1 VIGLNGLVLKLI
13 ALTTMII
20 DHYGAI
26 FQPSEMT
33 FRMIGR
39 LAFPIYCFLL
49 VEGFIHTSNI
59 KKYAFRLLAFA
70 LISEIPF
77 DYAFYRG
84 IHWGHQNI
92 FFTLFI
98 GLLAMYFIDRKDVQ
112 ESASPLIAVGAA
124 AAATFL
130 ATDYRFIGI
139 IYILVFYYSRNLPPV
154 RRMSLVAG
162 IIFLTNLVST
172 GWIQQYSLLSLPV
185 LLTYNNKPGPKIK
198 PLQYA
203 FYWAYP
209 LHLALFAL
217 VVLGYLS
224 L

>member
-1 VIGLNGLVLKLI
+1 MNGLIFKII
-13 ALTTMII
+13 ALSTMII

-26 FQPSEMT
+26 FQPSEMA

-49 VEGFIHTSNI
+49 VEGFLHTSNI
-59 KKYAFRLLAFA
+59 KKYALRLFAFA

-84 IHWGHQNI
+84 LNWGHQNI

-98 GLLAMYFIDRKDVQ
+98 GLMAMYFIERKDVQ
-112 ESASPLIAVGAA
+112 KSATPLIAVGAA

-130 ATDYRFIGI
+130 ATDYSFIGI
-139 IYILVFYYSRNLPPV
+139 IYILVFYYSRNLPAFQ
-154 RRMSLVAG
+154 RMSLAAG

-172 GWIQQYSLLSLPV
+172 GWIQQYSLLSLPI
-185 LLTYNNKPGPKIK
+185 LLTYNNKPGPRIK
-198 PLQYA
+198 PLQFA

-209 LHLALFAL
+209 LHLALFAA
-217 VVLGYLS
+217 VILGYVNL
-224 L
+224 

>member
-1 VIGLNGLVLKLI
+1 
-13 ALTTMII
+13 MII

-26 FQPSEMT
+26 FQPSEMA

-49 VEGFIHTSNI
+49 VEGFLHTRNI
-59 KKYAFRLLAFA
+59 KKYALRLFAFA
-70 LISEIPF
+70 LLSEIPF

-84 IHWGHQNI
+84 LNWGHQNI

-98 GLLAMYFIDRKDVQ
+98 GLVAMYFIERKDVQ
-112 ESASPLIAVGAA
+112 ESASPLIAIGAA

-130 ATDYRFIGI
+130 ATDYSFIGI
-139 IYILVFYYSRNLPPV
+139 IYILVFYYSKNLPAV

-162 IIFLTNLVST
+162 IFFLTNLVST
-172 GWIQQYSLLSLPV
+172 GWIQQYSLLSLPI
-185 LLTYNNKPGPKIK
+185 LLTYNSKPGPKIK

-209 LHLALFAL
+209 LHLFIFA
-217 VVLGYLS
+217 VIKGNITF
-224 L
+224 

>member
-1 VIGLNGLVLKLI
+1 MIKLNGLLLKSVALI
-13 ALTTMII
+13 TMII

-26 FQPSEMT
+26 FQPTEMT

-49 VEGFIHTSNI
+49 VEGFIHTRNI
-59 KKYAFRLLAFA
+59 KRYALRLLVFA

-84 IHWGHQNI
+84 LNWGHQNI
-92 FFTLFI
+92 FFTLLI
-98 GLLAMYFIDRKDVQ
+98 GLIAMYFIERKDVQ
-112 ESASPLIAVGAA
+112 ESATPLIAVGAA

-130 ATDYRFIGI
+130 ATDYSFIGI
-139 IYILVFYYSRNLPPV
+139 IYILVFYYTRNLPTI
-154 RRMSLVAG
+154 RRMSLAAG

-172 GWIQQYSLLSLPV
+172 GWIQQYSLLSLPI

-198 PLQYA
+198 PLQYS
-203 FYWAYP
+203 FYLAYP
-209 LHLALFAL
+209 AHLALFAAII
-217 VVLGYLS
+217 LGYLS
-224 L
+224 F

>member
-1 VIGLNGLVLKLI
+1 MNSLILKLI

-39 LAFPIYCFLL
+39 LEFPIQCYLM

-84 IHWGHQNI
+84 LYWGHQNI

-139 IYILVFYYSRNLPPV
+139 IYILVFYYSRNLPAV